1 MNSKNIYKN
10 FSFSPKYK
18 KELIEFF
25 KYNTTIE
32 NGGYKIFDNTYND
45 LLQDPKELCEL
56 IFFLKKLKNKNS
68 YLEIGFGHGL
78 TNTILNKFFNFK
90 KIVAVDPFG
99 PHIRGNTLIPNI
111 RFKNLILICQKTNS
125 QIVKTE
131 LKKLAPFDI
140 ILIDGDH
147 SYDAVKLDFNVV
159 KEFAK
164 KGSAIVFHDIN
175 FKNSGSMKFWQSIKK
190 KYKTKEIISSNDSY
204 GFGIVTF

>member
-1 MNSKNIYKN
+1 MISKNIYKN
-10 FSFSPKYK
+10 FSFNTKYK
-18 KELIEFF
+18 KKLIEFF
-25 KYNTTIE
+25 KHNTTIE

-45 LLQDPKELCEL
+45 LLQNPDELCEL
-56 IFFLKKLKNKNS
+56 IFFLKKRKNNES

-78 TNTILNKFFNFK
+78 TNTILNKFFSFK

-99 PHIRGNTLIPNI
+99 AHIRGNTLIPNI

-125 QIVKTE
+125 QIVKNE

-147 SYDAVKLDFNVV
+147 SYDAVKYDFNVV
-159 KEFAK
+159 KNFVK
-164 KGSAIVFHDIN
+164 KGSVIVFHDIN
-175 FKNSGSMKFWQSIKK
+175 FEDSGSMKFWKSIKK
-190 KYKTKEIISSNDSY
+190 EYKTKEIIAPSNSY